1 MNRLHKICVFC
12 GSSLGNGNKITTA
25 AIALGAAF
33 VSRDITLVY
42 GAAKIGV
49 MGTIAQTMLDLHGKV
64 IGIIPQFLKVKE
76 VVHEGLTELYTTENM
91 HDRKL
96 MMQEVSDGFIT
107 LPGGF
112 GTLEE
117 LFEVL
122 TWQQLGLHKKPI
134 GLLNIDGYFDPLV
147 AQLQKMVDTQLLNKE
162 NQSLLIVDTEIESL
176 LSKMKAFEAPSV
188 PKWLSEERT

>member
-1 MNRLHKICVFC
+1 
-12 GSSLGNGNKITTA
+12 
-25 AIALGAAF
+25 
-33 VSRDITLVY
+33 
-42 GAAKIGV
+42 
-49 MGTIAQTMLDLHGKV
+49 HGKV

-76 VVHEGLTELYTTENM
+76 VVHKGLTELHTTENM
-91 HDRKL
+91 HERKL

-134 GLLNIDGYFDPLV
+134 GLLNINGYFDPLV

-176 LSKMKAFEAPSV
+176 LNKMKAFEAPSV
-188 PKWLSEERT
+188 PKWLSEKRT

>member
-1 MNRLHKICVFC
+1 MNKLHKICVFC
-12 GSSLGNGNKITTA
+12 GSSDGTDDKITTA
-25 AIALGAAF
+25 AVALGNAF
-33 VSRDITLVY
+33 VARDITLVY

-49 MGTIAQTMLDLHGKV
+49 MGAIAQTMLDLQGEV

-76 VVHEGLTELYTTENM
+76 VVHEGLTELHITESM
-91 HDRKL
+91 HERKL

-134 GLLNIDGYFDPLV
+134 GLLNINGYFDPLV
-147 AQLQKMVDTQLLNKE
+147 LQLQKMVDTQLLNKE
-162 NQSLLIVDTEIESL
+162 NQSLLIVDTKIESL
-176 LSKMKAFEAPSV
+176 LNKMKAFEAPAV
-188 PKWLSEERT
+188 PKWLSEKRT

>member
-1 MNRLHKICVFC
+1 
-12 GSSLGNGNKITTA
+12 
-25 AIALGAAF
+25 
-33 VSRDITLVY
+33 
-42 GAAKIGV
+42 
-49 MGTIAQTMLDLHGKV
+49 
-64 IGIIPQFLKVKE
+64 
-76 VVHEGLTELYTTENM
+76 M